1 MTTALRIS
9 PLFLA
14 LLLTPAT
21 TRLLADP
28 AVDARSLA
36 TSVTIQRDEWGV
48 PHIYGPTDASTS
60 FGLAYA
66 QAEDYFWQIEDTYLQ
81 ALGRYAEVVGPSGLS
96 SDVLIRITKSPRGPK
111 RISSSS
117 IPRSRPSAQRTLLDS
132 TTFSKSTRR

>member
-1 MTTALRIS
+1 MKHALRIS

-48 PHIYGPTDASTS
+48 PHIYGPTDASTA

-81 ALGRYAEVVGPSGLS
+81 ALGRYAEVVGPSGLG
-96 SDVLIRITKSPRGPK
+96 SDVLIRMYEVPARPK

-117 IPRSRPSAQRTLLDS
+117 IPTSRPSARRIPLDS
-132 TTFSKSTRR
+132 TTFSKSIRR